1 MRPYSTDLRERVAD
15 AVDHKEGSLRQIAR
29 RFRVSLSFVVRLLQR
44 RRDADTIEPK
54 PHGGGPAP
62 ALGPDDH
69 RRLAALI
76 QEQPDATLK
85 RLKERGGFTCSLK
98 TLWHAL
104 RQQGLTRK
112 KKALHA
118 DERDRPDVQTKRRTF
133 RRKVKK
139 IAPQRLVFVD
149 ETGVNTAMTPT
160 YAWAPRGERAY
171 ASAPGAWESFTLTA
185 ALALNGVRAP
195 LVFQGSTDA
204 TTFQAYVEEV
214 LVPSLH
220 EGDVVVFD
228 NLSAHLA
235 PAVSEAIERAGASV
249 LPLPPWSPDYTPIED
264 MYSKVKEFLRRV
276 AARVEGDLYDAI
288 GEALKEATPED
299 IVGWFKEAGLCAT
312 HG

>member
-15 AVDHKEGSLRQIAR
+15 AVDHKEGSLRHIAR
-29 RFRVSLSFVVRLLQR
+29 RFCVSLSFVVRLLQR

-62 ALGPDDH
+62 ALGPDDR

-76 QEQPDATLK
+76 REQPDATLK
-85 RLKERGGFTCSLK
+85 QLQERGGFTCSLK

-104 RQQGLTRK
+104 REQGLTRK
-112 KKALHA
+112 KKTLHA
-118 DERDRPDVQTKRRTF
+118 DERDRPDVRTKRRSF
-133 RRKVKK
+133 RRKIKK
-139 IAPQRLVFVD
+139 IEPRRLVFVD
-149 ETGVNTAMTPT
+149 ETGATTAMTPT

-171 ASAPGAWESFTLTA
+171 ASAPGAWESVTLTA
-185 ALALNGVRAP
+185 ALALDGVRAP
-195 LVFQGSTDA
+195 LVFQGSTNA
-204 TTFQAYVEEV
+204 PTFQAYVEGA

-220 EGDVVVFD
+220 EGDVVVYD

-235 PAVSEAIERAGASV
+235 PAVAEAIEGAGASV

-276 AARVEGDLYDAI
+276 AARAKGDLYDAI
-288 GEALKEATPED
+288 GEALKQVTPED

>member
-29 RFRVSLSFVVRLLQR
+29 RFSVSLSFVVRLLQR
-44 RRDADTIEPK
+44 RRDADTIEPR

-62 ALGPDDH
+62 ALGPDDR

-85 RLKERGGFTCSLK
+85 QLKERGGFACSLK

-112 KKALHA
+112 KKTLRA
-118 DERDRPDVQTKRRTF
+118 DERDRPDVQTKRRSF

-139 IAPQRLVFVD
+139 IEPQRLVFVD
-149 ETGVNTAMTPT
+149 EAGATTAMTPT

-171 ASAPGAWESFTLTA
+171 ASAPGAWESVTLTA
-185 ALALNGVRAP
+185 ALALDGVRAP
-195 LVFQGSTDA
+195 LVFQGSTNA
-204 TTFQAYVEEV
+204 TTFQAYVEGV

-235 PAVSEAIERAGASV
+235 PAVAEAIEEAGANV

-276 AARVEGDLYDAI
+276 AARAKGDLYDAI
-288 GEALKEATPED
+288 GEALKQVTPED